1 MTSSHSG
8 RYPGEAFARPS
19 YRLHTLGWR
28 AFEDL
33 ALAIIR
39 EILGPTVV
47 SFAEGSDGGR
57 DGAFYGDWEPDP
69 KAPAPFG
76 GPGAS
81 RLKGPFVLQCKFVQ
95 NESDTLKPSDVT
107 GEVKK
112 VSRLAAEQI
121 CSTYVLMTNARVTA
135 DSERVMRDMFQAAG
149 AKDVLVLS
157 GTWIQE
163 MITSSVSL
171 RRKLPR
177 MYGLGDLTQ
186 ILDERR
192 YSQAHAFLSHLGDES
207 LATFVRTKFYA
218 QAMEYLDNHGFAILV
233 GGAGS
238 GKSITAAAL
247 AIGAV
252 DAYGSAVIRVDA
264 PEEFREAWNP
274 HEPHQLFWVDDAF
287 GVFRFDARST
297 EKWVRNSGLMR
308 TAIKNGARF
317 VFTSRDYILEAAR
330 GEFKGAARELLDR
343 RVDLSPHCL
352 TVGEREQILYNHLRH
367 GDQPKSFL
375 TEIKDHLHIAARST
389 SFTPEQARRL
399 GSTYLSS
406 GLESGS
412 EQQLLD
418 FFENPIDHLC
428 EVLRG
433 LDQDSLSALCLV
445 YMAGEGLK
453 SPIAFTSR
461 EGEALDLIG
470 GTKAGV
476 TQALGRLSGSFLLRV
491 DTQTSPRWKFYHPSL
506 AHALA
511 KHIGQN
517 SELVEIFISGLTERA
532 LFTMVD
538 CGGQQDVSRE
548 TVIIPEVCYDLLIN
562 RISELQDTRLLCE
575 SPEFTE
581 FLSSC
586 CSPTFLL
593 RLAELRG
600 DIIGMFIHV
609 DTLRFGVT
617 GIKLLARLWQ
627 AGLLPE
633 RERRSAV
640 AKITENA
647 TSLPI
652 HLEVDFDWAKTSAT
666 TELTTPD
673 EYQELR
679 ERVFRDVIPE
689 LADVIEDPG
698 STIEWES
705 EEDWLHIARHY
716 EAAVVAYRVA
726 YEDHPDA
733 SAELSYTEDVL
744 STYLYTSPLCGG
756 GFEEE
761 ESEEASG
768 DGTESRSIFDDL
780 DSV

>member
-1 MTSSHSG
+1 MTSSHSA

-33 ALAIIR
+33 ALAIMR

-47 SFAEGSDGGR
+47 SFAEGGDGGR
-57 DGAFYGDWEPDP
+57 DGAFYGDWEPDT
-69 KAPAPFG
+69 KAPMPFG

-81 RLKGPFVLQCKFVQ
+81 RLTGPFVIQCKFVQ
-95 NESDTLKPSDVT
+95 NESDTLKPSDVS

-112 VSRLAAEQI
+112 VSKLVADGI

-135 DSERVMRDMFQAAG
+135 GSERVMRDMFQAAG
-149 AKDVLVLS
+149 AKHALVLS

-171 RRKLPR
+171 RRNIPR
-177 MYGLGDLTQ
+177 VYGLGDLTQ

-207 LATFVRTKFYA
+207 LATFARTKFYA
-218 QAMEYLDNHGFAILV
+218 QAMDYLDNRGFTILV

-238 GKSITAAAL
+238 GKSISAAAL
-247 AIGAV
+247 AMGIV
-252 DAYGSAVIRVDA
+252 DAYGSAAIKVDA
-264 PEEFREAWNP
+264 PEEFKDSWNP
-274 HEPHQLFWVDDAF
+274 QEPDQLFWVDDAF
-287 GVFRFDARST
+287 GVYRFDARST
-297 EKWVRNSGLMR
+297 EKWVRNYGLMQ

-317 VFTSRDYILEAAR
+317 IFTSRDYILEAAR
-330 GEFKGAARELLDR
+330 YEFKGTARELLDCH
-343 RVDLSPHCL
+343 VDLSPHDL
-352 TVGEREQILYNHLRH
+352 TLREREQIIYNHLRY

-375 TEIKDHLHIAARST
+375 TEIKDHLPAAARST

-399 GSTYLSS
+399 GSTHLSS

-412 EQQLLD
+412 ERQLLD

-445 YMAGEGLK
+445 YMAGGGLK
-453 SPIAFTSR
+453 SPLAFTSR
-461 EGEALDLIG
+461 EVEVLDLVG

-476 TQALGRLSGSFLLRV
+476 TQALSRWKDSFLLRV
-491 DTQTSPRWKFYHPSL
+491 NTRTSPQWKFYHPSL

-517 SELVEIFISGLTERA
+517 AELVEIFISGLTERA
-532 LFTMVD
+532 LFTIVD
-538 CGGQQDVSRE
+538 CGGQKDVSRE
-548 TVIIPEVCYDLLIN
+548 TVTIPEVCYDLLIN
-562 RISELQDTRLLCE
+562 RISELQDSHLLCE
-575 SPEFTE
+575 SPGFVE

-586 CSPTFLL
+586 CSEVFLL

-600 DIIGMFIHV
+600 SIVGKFTNTG
-609 DTLRFGVT
+609 TLRFGAS
-617 GIKLLARLWQ
+617 GIKLLARLYR
-627 AGLLPE
+627 AGLLSE
-633 RERRSAV
+633 EERRSAV
-640 AKITENA
+640 SKIIESA
-647 TSLPI
+647 ASIPD
-652 HLEVDFDWAKTSAT
+652 LEVDFDWAETSAT
-666 TELTTPD
+666 AELATVD
-673 EYQELR
+673 EYRELR
-679 ERVFRDVIPE
+679 EGVFRAVIPE

-705 EEDWLHIARHY
+705 EEDWLQVTQHY
-716 EAAVVAYRVA
+716 EAAVRAYRSA

-733 SAELSYTEDVL
+733 SAELEYTEDVL
-744 STYLYTSPLCGG
+744 RTYLYSSPMCGG
-756 GFEEE
+756 GFDEE
-761 ESEEASG
+761 ESEAADDDTG
-768 DGTESRSIFDDL
+768 SRSIFDDL